1 MTADHAV
8 PGLSAYTYQKP
19 SSLVLAGSAKDEIE
33 RRKEERQRGGEDE
46 ARARM
51 SVVQDLA
58 DELVDGHGLGIV
70 LRRFE
75 HETGEAVAAE

>member
-1 MTADHAV
+1 
-8 PGLSAYTYQKP
+8 
-19 SSLVLAGSAKDEIE
+19 
-33 RRKEERQRGGEDE
+33 
-46 ARARM
+46 M

-75 HETGEAVAAE
+75 HGMGEAVAAE

>member
-1 MTADHAV
+1 MWRCAR
-8 PGLSAYTYQKP
+8 GCISA
-19 SSLVLAGSAKDEIE
+19 LARS
-33 RRKEERQRGGEDE
+33 RRGGEDE

-70 LRRFE
+70 LRCFE
-75 HETGEAVAAE
+75 HQHGEVLVAELGSVTARRLARCAT

>member
-1 MTADHAV
+1 RR
-8 PGLSAYTYQKP
+8 
-19 SSLVLAGSAKDEIE
+19 LARVFPNGSAKDEIE

-46 ARARM
+46 ARASL

-70 LRRFE
+70 LRGFDVPAE
-75 HETGEAVAAE
+75 HLQAAE